1 MNNMEELR
9 KMSSEDIQ
17 KEVQT
22 LKRKLFDLKFDQ
34 ATGKLTNTA
43 ELSKTKKT
51 IARLETVLSERR

>member
-17 KEVQT
+17 KEVKS

>member
-9 KMSSEDIQ
+9 KMSSEDIK

-43 ELSKTKKT
+43 ELSTTRKT

>member
-9 KMSSEDIQ
+9 KMSSEDIK

-22 LKRKLFDLKFDQ
+22 LKRKLFDLRFDQ

-43 ELSKTKKT
+43 ELSKTRKT

>member
-1 MNNMEELR
+1 MEELR

-43 ELSKTKKT
+43 ELSKTKVT